1 MIKKPSAQW
10 ITCIIGTFIFLC
22 IQCTKK
28 EEKVNILF
36 VLADDWS
43 YPYAGIYGNKE
54 LKTPNLDAIAS
65 KGTVFTHAFCSAP
78 SCTPSRASILTGN
91 YPHTLG
97 EGANLVGR
105 LDVSI
110 PTYVKDL
117 RKAGY
122 KVAYDRKG
130 WAPGDYEKMGY
141 TQNPCGDLMAFDSL
155 LNTLGKNQ
163 PFFFWWGT
171 QDPHRNFDLHSGA
184 SAGKNVDSI
193 TVPGFLPNVPEI
205 RGDIAD
211 YLTEIER
218 LDKEV
223 GELLN
228 KLEKANRLKNT
239 VIIITSDNG
248 MPFPHAKANLYDY
261 GTRVPL
267 IVTDFR
273 KPQDQ
278 FIMNHS
284 FVNLIDLTATFYD
297 LAEIMAKPKM
307 NSISLLPVINK
318 QTNVHRSEVFLER
331 ERHCMCR
338 AEMNYHAGYPMR
350 AIRTQNYL
358 YIRNFRP
365 HRWPAGDETIPG
377 TPSIFGDTDGGP
389 TKIYMMDHRNQ
400 ENVKDLFQLGF
411 GLRPAEELYDV
422 NKDPFQIHNMAA
434 DTSMISIKESLSAK
448 LNTWMVE
455 TNDPRVNPSSDI
467 IDSYVPTTR
476 AWITRDGIV
485 LLDGK

>member
-1 MIKKPSAQW
+1 MTVKSLPFSYYL
-10 ITCIIGTFIFLC
+10 FVSLC
-22 IQCTKK
+22 LLLHVECRQQEK
-28 EEKVNILF
+28 KVNILF
-36 VLADDWS
+36 ILADDWS
-43 YPYAGIYGNKE
+43 YPYAGVYGNGQV
-54 LKTPNLDAIAS
+54 KTPNIDAIAA
-65 KGTVFTHAFCSAP
+65 KGTLFTHAFCASP
-78 SCTPSRASILTGN
+78 SCTPSRAAILTGR

-105 LDVSI
+105 LNIST

-117 RKAGY
+117 RKSGY
-122 KVAYDRKG
+122 RVAYDRKG
-130 WAPGDYEKMGY
+130 WGPGDYEKMGY
-141 TQNPCGDLMAFDSL
+141 TENPCGDLMTFDSL
-155 LNTLGKNQ
+155 LQNTSVNQ

-184 SAGKNVDSI
+184 AAGKNIDSI
-193 TVPGFLPNVPEI
+193 KVPAFLPNVPEI

-223 GELLN
+223 GDLMN
-228 KLEKANRLKNT
+228 RLEKANRLKNT
-239 VIIITSDNG
+239 VVIITSDNG
-248 MPFPHAKANLYDY
+248 MPFPHAKANLYDF

-267 IVTDFR
+267 IISDFR
-273 KPQDQ
+273 DPSDQ
-278 FIMNHS
+278 MKVNHS

-297 LAEIMAKPKM
+297 LAGVKERPIM
-307 NSISLLPVINK
+307 NSKSVLPVIDK
-318 QTNVHRSEVFLER
+318 QTDIHRSEVYLER

-338 AEMNYHAGYPMR
+338 AEMNYYAGYPMR
-350 AIRTQNYL
+350 AIRTRDYL

-389 TKIYMMDHRNQ
+389 TKIYMMDHRN
-400 ENVKDLFQLGF
+400 EDNVKDLFQLGF

-434 DTSMISIKESLSAK
+434 DTAMKSIKEELSMK
-448 LNTWMVE
+448 INTWMSE
-455 TNDPRVNPSSDI
+455 TNDPRVNPASDL

>member
-1 MIKKPSAQW
+1 MTKRPRYLFPAF
-10 ITCIIGTFIFLC
+10 IIILVIFC
-22 IQCTKK
+22 SIQCSTT
-28 EEKVNILF
+28 ESKVNILF
-36 VLADDWS
+36 ILADDWS
-43 YPYAGIYGNKE
+43 YPYAGLYGSKQLN
-54 LKTPNLDAIAS
+54 TPNLDAIAA
-65 KGTVFTHAFCSAP
+65 KGTIFTHAFCATP
-78 SCTPSRASILTGN
+78 SCTPSRAAILTGK

-105 LDVSI
+105 LDISI

-117 RKAGY
+117 RKSGY

-141 TQNPCGDLMAFDSL
+141 TENPCGDLMSVDSL
-155 LNTLGKNQ
+155 LNNLSRNQ

-171 QDPHRNFDLHSGA
+171 QDPHRNFELHSGA
-184 SAGKNVDSI
+184 ASGKNIDSI
-193 TVPGFLPNVPEI
+193 VVPAFLPNVPEI
-205 RGDIAD
+205 RGDVAD

-223 GELLN
+223 GELIS
-228 KLEKANRLKNT
+228 KLDKAKRLDNT
-239 VIIITSDNG
+239 VVIITSDNG

-267 IVTDFR
+267 IITDYR
-273 KPQDQ
+273 NPKPEKKL
-278 FIMNHS
+278 NHS

-297 LAEIMAKPKM
+297 LAGLKDKPSM
-307 NSISLLPVINK
+307 NSKSVLPVING
-318 QTNVHRSEVFLER
+318 QSNEHRSEVYLER

-338 AEMNYHAGYPMR
+338 AELNYYAGYPMR
-350 AIRTQNYL
+350 AIRTKEYL
-358 YIRNFRP
+358 YIRNLRP

-389 TKIYMMDHRNQ
+389 TKIYMMDHRHDK
-400 ENVKDLFQLGF
+400 NVKELFELGF
-411 GLRPAEELYDV
+411 GLRPGEELYDV
-422 NKDPFQIHNMAA
+422 NNDPYQIHNIAM
-434 DTSMISIKESLSAK
+434 DTSVQRVKQELYTK

-455 TNDPRVNPSSDI
+455 TDDPRLDPSSDL

-476 AWITRDGIV
+476 AWITRDGII
-485 LLDGK
+485 LLDDK